1 MSFTRTLRAVG
12 GAVVAGA
19 LLFGTAPVASADSIR
34 ESQWPLTAFDA
45 EQVWEQS
52 TGKGVTVAVIDHAVD
67 GTHPDLSGSVLPGKS
82 FVTGGTANRNEPGSD
97 EDDHGTAMASLIAG
111 HGHGSGDS
119 EGVKGLAPDAK
130 ILPVEINIDTS
141 TGGGT
146 EWAEALRYAVDQ
158 GASVV
163 NMSFDHGIVYTD
175 EEKQAV
181 AYAAE
186 KDVLLVGGAGNTGA
200 SRVSFPAAAPGVIGV
215 GAVDKNGVVW
225 EDSNYG
231 SALMLTAP
239 GVYIRSA
246 SNGGG
251 YHLADGTSDATAY
264 VSATAALLR
273 SKYPDLTAGQIAN
286 RLVKTAGLP
295 SSESG
300 LSLPDKHYGYG
311 FIRPYH
317 ALVDDIPA
325 GSKQGPLKSTGADS
339 SASGSPS
346 AAATSGGSDAANSS
360 ASSDSSGL
368 GIGVLVAIGAA
379 VLVIV
384 VILLIVLSKRGG
396 RRNGPGSG
404 PMPPPGGGWQQQPP
418 TGYPPHP
425 GQAPGPNPYQQ
436 QNPYASQQQPPNQ
449 WPNQ

>member
-1 MSFTRTLRAVG
+1 
-12 GAVVAGA
+12 
-19 LLFGTAPVASADSIR
+19 
-34 ESQWPLTAFDA
+34 
-45 EQVWEQS
+45 
-52 TGKGVTVAVIDHAVD
+52 
-67 GTHPDLSGSVLPGKS
+67 
-82 FVTGGTANRNEPGSD
+82 
-97 EDDHGTAMASLIAG
+97 MASLIAG
-111 HGHGSGDS
+111 HGHGAGDS

-130 ILPVEINIDTS
+130 ILPVETSFDTS
-141 TGGGT
+141 GAGT
-146 EWAEALRYAVDQ
+146 DWGEALRYAVDQ

-163 NMSFDHGIVYTD
+163 NMSFVTGIAYSD
-175 EEKQAV
+175 EEEQAV

-200 SRVSFPAAAPGVIGV
+200 SRVSFPAAAPGVVAV
-215 GAVDKNGVVW
+215 GAVDENGVVW
-225 EDSNYG
+225 KKSDFG
-231 SALMLTAP
+231 TGLMLTAP

-436 QNPYASQQQPPNQ
+436 QNPYASQQQQPPNQ